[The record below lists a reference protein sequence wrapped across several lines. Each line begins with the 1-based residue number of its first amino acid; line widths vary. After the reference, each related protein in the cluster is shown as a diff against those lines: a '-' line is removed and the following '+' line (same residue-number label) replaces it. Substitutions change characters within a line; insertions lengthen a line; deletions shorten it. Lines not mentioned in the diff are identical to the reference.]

1 MHGFGIILLWF
12 VDKVIVASAVE
23 DRKLIE
29 EDQVEVRPEKISD
42 GVLDINADIHL
53 IRKFFTN
60 DAWMLI
66 KEIVEQKKLKT
77 VYVCKNCYH
86 DLSEAQSV
94 VCEHCLCWYHTNS
107 FMHNFMYVCLT
118 WCNYVNYIH

>member
-1 MHGFGIILLWF
+1 MVEWF

-23 DRKLIE
+23 DRRLIG

-42 GVLDINADIHL
+42 GVLDENVDIHL

-86 DLSEAQSV
+86 DLSKAQSV
-94 VCEHCLCWYHTNS
+94 VCEHCLCWYHMKCVGLLKKPKTKYWYCRQCHS
-107 FMHNFMYVCLT
+107 SPAT
-118 WCNYVNYIH
+118 

>member
-1 MHGFGIILLWF
+1 MLEWF

-94 VCEHCLCWYHTNS
+94 VCEHCLCWYHMKCVELLKEPKTKYWYCHQCHSSPAN
-107 FMHNFMYVCLT
+107 
-118 WCNYVNYIH
+118 